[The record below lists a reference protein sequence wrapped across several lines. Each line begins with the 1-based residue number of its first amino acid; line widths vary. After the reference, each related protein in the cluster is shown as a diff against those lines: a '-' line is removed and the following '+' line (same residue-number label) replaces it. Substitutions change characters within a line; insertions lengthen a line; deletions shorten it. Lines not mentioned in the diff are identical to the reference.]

1 MINNKTK
8 TFTGNVHIYSND
20 DSKLPLFNTNTNT
33 FINSVRTNNVIEV
46 QAENKNEARTKINKI
61 AENLQSKVTLGH
73 NKQATK
79 YINQIFVK

>member
-1 MINNKTK
+1 MINTKTK

-33 FINSVRTNNVIEV
+33 FIESVMTNNIIKV

-61 AENLQSKVTLGH
+61 VENLQSKVTLGN

>member
-1 MINNKTK
+1 MINTKTK

-20 DSKLPLFNTNTNT
+20 DSKLPLFNTNTNS
-33 FINSVRTNNVIEV
+33 FINSVMTNNVIEV

-73 NKQATK
+73 DKQATK

>member
-20 DSKLPLFNTNTNT
+20 DLKIPLWNTNTNS
-33 FINSVRTNNVIEV
+33 FINSVYTNNMIEV
-46 QAENKNEARTKINKI
+46 QAESKGEARTKINKI
-61 AENLQSKVTLGH
+61 VESLQSKVTLGN